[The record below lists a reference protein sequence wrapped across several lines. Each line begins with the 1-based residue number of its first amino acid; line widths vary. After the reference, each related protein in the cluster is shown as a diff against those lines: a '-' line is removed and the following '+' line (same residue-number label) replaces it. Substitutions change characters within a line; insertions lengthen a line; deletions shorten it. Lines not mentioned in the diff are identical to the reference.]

1 MPPLS
6 IIIPVLD
13 EADQIPHLITHLFE
27 ASEVSTIN
35 GGSSNESDQM
45 PQRKLHLSEASEL
58 SAINGGSSNESGQT
72 PERNSHL
79 SEALEKI
86 SIDGSSSDENGQ
98 KPQLKKHLSETTE
111 EIAVEGGASNDS
123 GQTPHRKSYLPD
135 VPDVIAVDG
144 GSTDETLVLLSQSNI
159 RVISAARGR
168 SNQMNEGAAVATGDV
183 LLFLHADT
191 CLPPD
196 YIEKLAIFIR
206 SGKPWGRFN
215 VRFDDNHPMFRLIA
229 SMMNYRSRF
238 TGICTGD
245 QAIFIRRPT
254 FESLNGFADI
264 PLFEDIDLCKRLKS
278 LDWPFCIKSPV
289 TTSGRRWRTHG
300 FCKTILLMSWLRLLY
315 FFGVSPE
322 ILSQKY
328 YKPDQ
333 GITDQALQ
341 DH

>member
-1 MPPLS
+1 M
-6 IIIPVLD
+6 
-13 EADQIPHLITHLFE
+13 E
-27 ASEVSTIN
+27 ASEVSAID
-35 GGSSNESDQM
+35 GGSSNESDQI
-45 PQRKLHLSEASEL
+45 PQRK
-58 SAINGGSSNESGQT
+58 
-72 PERNSHL
+72 SHL
-79 SEALEKI
+79 SGALEKI
-86 SIDGSSSDENGQ
+86 AIDGSSNDENGQ
-98 KPQLKKHLSETTE
+98 MPQLKKHLSEAPENIAIDGSSNDENGQMPQLKIHLSEATE
-111 EIAVEGGASNDS
+111 EIAVEGGNSNDFD
-123 GQTPHRKSYLPD
+123 QTPHRKSHLSD

-144 GSTDETLVLLSQSNI
+144 GSTDETLVLLSQSHI

-191 CLPPD
+191 RLPPD
-196 YIEKLAIFIR
+196 YIEKLAIFIS

-229 SMMNYRSRF
+229 SMMNWRSRF

-245 QAIFIRRPT
+245 QVIFIRRST

-322 ILSQKY
+322 KLSQKY
-328 YKPDQ
+328 YKSDQ
-333 GITDQALQ
+333 RLINQST
-341 DH
+341 

>member
-13 EADQIPHLITHLFE
+13 EADQIPNLITHLLE

-45 PQRKLHLSEASEL
+45 PQQKLHLSEASEV
-58 SAINGGSSNESGQT
+58 SAIDSGASNDIGQM
-72 PERNSHL
+72 PQRKSHL

-86 SIDGSSSDENGQ
+86 AIDGSSSDENGQ

-111 EIAVEGGASNDS
+111 EIAVEGGASIDS
-123 GQTPHRKSYLPD
+123 GQNPHRKPHLSD
-135 VPDVIAVDG
+135 VPDLIAVDG

-168 SNQMNEGAAVATGDV
+168 SIQMNEGAAVATGDV

-191 CLPPD
+191 LLPPD

-229 SMMNYRSRF
+229 SMMNWRSRF

-245 QAIFIRRPT
+245 QAIFIRRST

-322 ILSQKY
+322 KLSQKY
-328 YKPDQ
+328 YKSDPGLINQ
-333 GITDQALQ
+333 ST
-341 DH
+341 

>member
-1 MPPLS
+1 MPLLS

-13 EADQIPHLITHLFE
+13 EADQIPHLITHLSE
-27 ASEVSTIN
+27 ASEVSAID
-35 GGSSNESDQM
+35 GGSSNESDQI
-45 PQRKLHLSEASEL
+45 PQRK
-58 SAINGGSSNESGQT
+58 
-72 PERNSHL
+72 SHL
-79 SEALEKI
+79 SEAPENI
-86 SIDGSSSDENGQ
+86 AIDGSSNDENGQ
-98 KPQLKKHLSETTE
+98 MPQLKIHLSEATE
-111 EIAVEGGASNDS
+111 EIAVEGGNSNDFD
-123 GQTPHRKSYLPD
+123 QTPHRKSHLSD

-144 GSTDETLVLLSQSNI
+144 GSTDETLVLLSQSHI

-191 CLPPD
+191 RLPPD
-196 YIEKLAIFIR
+196 YIEKLAIFIS

-229 SMMNYRSRF
+229 SMMNWRSRF

-245 QAIFIRRPT
+245 QVIFIRRST

-322 ILSQKY
+322 KLSQKY
-328 YKPDQ
+328 YKSDQ
-333 GITDQALQ
+333 GLINQST
-341 DH
+341 

>member
-1 MPPLS
+1 MMKMANNDAA
-6 IIIPVLD
+6 V
-13 EADQIPHLITHLFE
+13 Q
-27 ASEVSTIN
+27 
-35 GGSSNESDQM
+35 
-45 PQRKLHLSEASEL
+45 
-58 SAINGGSSNESGQT
+58 
-72 PERNSHL
+72 
-79 SEALEKI
+79 
-86 SIDGSSSDENGQ
+86 
-98 KPQLKKHLSETTE
+98 KKHLSEATE
-111 EIAVEGGASNDS
+111 EVAVEGGNSKDF
-123 GQTPHRKSYLPD
+123 GQPPQRKSHLSD

-144 GSTDETLVLLSQSNI
+144 GSTDETLVLLSQSHI

-183 LLFLHADT
+183 LMFLHADT
-191 CLPPD
+191 RLPPD
-196 YIEKLAIFIR
+196 YIEKLAIFIS

-229 SMMNYRSRF
+229 SMMNWRSRF

-245 QAIFIRRPT
+245 QAIFIRRST

-322 ILSQKY
+322 KLSQKY
-328 YKPDQ
+328 YKSDQ
-333 GITDQALQ
+333 RLINQST
-341 DH
+341 

>member
-1 MPPLS
+1 MYGRSGKQLWWSAELIVPPLS

-13 EADQIPHLITHLFE
+13 EADQIPHLITHLSE
-27 ASEVSTIN
+27 ASEVSTIDC
-35 GGSSNESDQM
+35 SNSNDSGQI
-45 PQRKLHLSEASEL
+45 PQRKLHLSEASEV
-58 SAINGGSSNESGQT
+58 SAIDGGN
-72 PERNSHL
+72 
-79 SEALEKI
+79 
-86 SIDGSSSDENGQ
+86 
-98 KPQLKKHLSETTE
+98 
-111 EIAVEGGASNDS
+111 SNDS
-123 GQTPHRKSYLPD
+123 SQTPHRKPHLSD
-135 VPDVIAVDG
+135 EPDVIAVDG

-168 SNQMNEGAAVATGDV
+168 SNQMNEGAAVVTGDV

-191 CLPPD
+191 RLPPD
-196 YIEKLAIFIR
+196 YIEKLAIFIS

-229 SMMNYRSRF
+229 SMMNWRSRF

-245 QAIFIRRPT
+245 QAIFIRRST

-315 FFGVSPE
+315 FLGVSPE

-328 YKPDQ
+328 YKPDP
-333 GITDQALQ
+333 GITDQAP
-341 DH
+341 HGH

>member
-27 ASEVSTIN
+27 ASEVSTIK
-35 GGSSNESDQM
+35 GGSSND
-45 PQRKLHLSEASEL
+45 
-58 SAINGGSSNESGQT
+58 SGQT
-72 PERNSHL
+72 PHRKSHL
-79 SEALEKI
+79 SEAPENI
-86 SIDGSSSDENGQ
+86 AIAGSSSDENIQ
-98 KPQLKKHLSETTE
+98 MPQLKQHLSETTE

-123 GQTPHRKSYLPD
+123 DQTPHRKPHLSD
-135 VPDVIAVDG
+135 VPDLIAVDG
-144 GSTDETLVLLSQSNI
+144 GSTDETLVLLSHSNI

-191 CLPPD
+191 RLPPD
-196 YIEKLAIFIR
+196 YIEKLALFIR

-229 SMMNYRSRF
+229 SMMNWRSRL

-245 QAIFIRRPT
+245 QAIFIRRST

-278 LDWPFCIKSPV
+278 QDWPFCIKSPV

-322 ILSQKY
+322 ILSQIY

-333 GITDQALQ
+333 GITDQAP
-341 DH
+341 HSH

>member
-13 EADQIPHLITHLFE
+13 EADQIPHLITHLSE
-27 ASEVSTIN
+27 ATEVS
-35 GGSSNESDQM
+35 
-45 PQRKLHLSEASEL
+45 A
-58 SAINGGSSNESGQT
+58 
-72 PERNSHL
+72 
-79 SEALEKI
+79 
-86 SIDGSSSDENGQ
+86 IDGSSRNEFG
-98 KPQLKKHLSETTE
+98 KMPQLKKHLS
-111 EIAVEGGASNDS
+111 
-123 GQTPHRKSYLPD
+123 D

-144 GSTDETLVLLSQSNI
+144 GSTDETLVLLSKSNI

-168 SNQMNEGAAVATGDV
+168 SNQMNEGATVSTGDV

-191 CLPPD
+191 RLPPD
-196 YIEKLAIFIR
+196 YIEKLAIFIS

-229 SMMNYRSRF
+229 SMMNWRSRF

-245 QAIFIRRPT
+245 QAIFIRRST

-289 TTSGRRWRTHG
+289 TTPGRRWRTHG

-322 ILSQKY
+322 KLSQKY
-328 YKPDQ
+328 YKSDPGLINQSTWDC
-333 GITDQALQ
+333 
-341 DH
+341 

>member
-1 MPPLS
+1 MPLLS

-13 EADQIPHLITHLFE
+13 EADQIPHLITHL
-27 ASEVSTIN
+27 
-35 GGSSNESDQM
+35 
-45 PQRKLHLSEASEL
+45 SEA
-58 SAINGGSSNESGQT
+58 
-72 PERNSHL
+72 PENI
-79 SEALEKI
+79 A
-86 SIDGSSSDENGQ
+86 IDGSSNDENGQ
-98 KPQLKKHLSETTE
+98 MPQLKKHLSEAPEVDT
-111 EIAVEGGASNDS
+111 IDGGSRNENGQMPQLKKHLSKASEVSAIDGSSRNEFGKMPQLKKHLS
-123 GQTPHRKSYLPD
+123 D
-135 VPDVIAVDG
+135 VPDVIVVDG
-144 GSTDETLVLLSQSNI
+144 GSTDETLVLLSQSHI

-191 CLPPD
+191 RLPPD
-196 YIEKLAIFIR
+196 YIEKLAIFIS

-229 SMMNYRSRF
+229 SMMNWRSRF

-245 QAIFIRRPT
+245 QVIFIRRST

-322 ILSQKY
+322 KLSQKY
-328 YKPDQ
+328 YKSDQ
-333 GITDQALQ
+333 GLINQST
-341 DH
+341 

>member
-1 MPPLS
+1 MYGRTGKQLWWSAELIVPPLS

-13 EADQIPHLITHLFE
+13 EADQIPHLITHLSKAFE
-27 ASEVSTIN
+27 ASTID
-35 GGSSNESDQM
+35 GGSSNESDQT
-45 PQRKLHLSEASEL
+45 P
-58 SAINGGSSNESGQT
+58 NG
-72 PERNSHL
+72 NSHL
-79 SEALEKI
+79 SEALENI
-86 SIDGSSSDENGQ
+86 AIAGSSSDENGQ
-98 KPQLKKHLSETTE
+98 KSQLKKHLSETTE
-111 EIAVEGGASNDS
+111 EIAVEGGSSNDS
-123 GQTPHRKSYLPD
+123 GQAPHRKPHLSD
-135 VPDVIAVDG
+135 VPDLIAVDG
-144 GSTDETLVLLSQSNI
+144 GSTDQTLVLLSQSNI
-159 RVISAARGR
+159 RVISAAKGR

-191 CLPPD
+191 RLPPD
-196 YIEKLAIFIR
+196 YIEKLAIFIS

-229 SMMNYRSRF
+229 SMMNWRSRF

-245 QAIFIRRPT
+245 QAIFIRRST

-322 ILSQKY
+322 ILSQEY

-333 GITDQALQ
+333 GITDQAP
-341 DH
+341 HGH